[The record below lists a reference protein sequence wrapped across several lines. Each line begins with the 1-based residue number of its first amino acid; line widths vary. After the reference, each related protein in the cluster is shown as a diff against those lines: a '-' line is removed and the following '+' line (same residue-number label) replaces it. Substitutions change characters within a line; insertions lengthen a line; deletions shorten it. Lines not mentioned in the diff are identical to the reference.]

1 MVSEQPALN
10 PSNQVRHCVSDEEN
24 SSPPLPLGYVIFAFA
39 IFLTVISPLNDVAL
53 MPPDFSIR
61 DLNAWTASATRLL
74 DLIDFIL
81 LRSAL
86 IISLVRLPPLC
97 TLVGLLVL
105 IPATN
110 PISDTQGQSRFRI
123 AFVIF
128 SIAVGLFAIA
138 MLVKSCQPVLL
149 SASEQNQN
157 EPTESANSL
166 DGPRK
171 REEGNQIT
179 AGSPLSSSDTITS
192 GNWSNQSRGLDSGL
206 MSWEEAKPGMPP
218 MTPDDDVLRQMMEA
232 MM

>member
-1 MVSEQPALN
+1 
-10 PSNQVRHCVSDEEN
+10 
-24 SSPPLPLGYVIFAFA
+24 
-39 IFLTVISPLNDVAL
+39 
-53 MPPDFSIR
+53 MPPDLSIR
-61 DLNAWTASATRLL
+61 DLNAWTASALRLL

-81 LRSAL
+81 LRSAV

-123 AFVIF
+123 VFVIF

-138 MLVKSCQPVLL
+138 VLVKTCQ

-157 EPTESANSL
+157 EPTESATDSS

-171 REEGNQIT
+171 REERNQMT
-179 AGSPLSSSDTITS
+179 AVSPLSSSATIT
-192 GNWSNQSRGLDSGL
+192 GNWSNQSWGFGST
-206 MSWEEAKPGMPP
+206 SWEEAKPGMRPL
-218 MTPDDDVLRQMMEA
+218 TPDDDVLRQMMEA